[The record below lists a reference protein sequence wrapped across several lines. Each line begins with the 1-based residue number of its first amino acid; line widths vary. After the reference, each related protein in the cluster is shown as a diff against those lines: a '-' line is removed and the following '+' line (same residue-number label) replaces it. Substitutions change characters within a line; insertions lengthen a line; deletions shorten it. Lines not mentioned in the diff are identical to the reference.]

1 MSMGLA
7 MVLLDEAPSAT
18 QLLGVA
24 LVIGGIAAAT
34 VPLARLR
41 DGLARVRPSDVVG
54 S

>member
-1 MSMGLA
+1 MSVILTIA
-7 MVLLDEAPSAT
+7 LLGEAPSPA

-41 DGLARVRPSDVVG
+41 DGVRRVRLASG
-54 S
+54 